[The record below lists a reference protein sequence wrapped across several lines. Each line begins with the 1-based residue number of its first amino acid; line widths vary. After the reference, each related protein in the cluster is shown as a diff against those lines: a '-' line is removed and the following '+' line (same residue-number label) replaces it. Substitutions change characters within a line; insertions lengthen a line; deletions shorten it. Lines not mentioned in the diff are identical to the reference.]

1 VAESAQ
7 PDIVVHVC
15 TNCLAEAW
23 RLPRQ
28 WRQDGVYV
36 LVRQVPCS
44 GKIDAQYLLNALE
57 GGGRG
62 FCVVTCPKGECQL
75 GQGNYRAEIRV
86 RTIRRLLREIG
97 LQGARAQLLQCSPDE
112 PFESFEK
119 TLRDAVAR
127 IAALGDPRTA
137 KTA

>member
-1 VAESAQ
+1 VAESAH
-7 PDIVVHVC
+7 PDIIVYVC
-15 TNCLAEAW
+15 TNCLAEAS

-28 WRQDGVYV
+28 WRQDGAYV

-62 FCVVTCPKGECQL
+62 FCVVTCPKGDCQL
-75 GQGNYRAEIRV
+75 AQGNYRAEV
-86 RTIRRLLREIG
+86 RIHTVRRLLREIG
-97 LQGARAQLLQCSPDE
+97 LEGERAELLQCSPDD

-119 TLRDAVAR
+119 AVRDVVGR
-127 IAALGDPRTA
+127 IAALGDPRSA